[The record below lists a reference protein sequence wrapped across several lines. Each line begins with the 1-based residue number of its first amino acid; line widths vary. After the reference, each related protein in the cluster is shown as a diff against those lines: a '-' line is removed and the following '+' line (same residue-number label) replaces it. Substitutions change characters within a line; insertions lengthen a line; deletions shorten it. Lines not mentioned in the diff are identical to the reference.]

1 MSLLDAFQLPFM
13 ARALVT
19 LLVLAFAAGTVGV
32 LVNLRRLEFLSDG
45 LTHAAFPGLVL
56 GFLVAGS
63 PGLLPGALIVAL
75 AAALLLSLLQRRG
88 VGDQSLIAI
97 VLTSFFSVGVLLV
110 STRQG
115 YSAQLSEMLF
125 GRLLT
130 IDDQQVAVTVAI
142 VAVALL
148 LVAITWRRQVFL
160 AFDADGARASRLRTV
175 WLDIAL
181 NTAVVLVV
189 VAASAAVGTLLVLA
203 VLIVPGAAARLATS
217 GIGAAV
223 AVATVFAVLS
233 SAAGLALTWELSI
246 GLDVQ
251 AAPGGVVALTMIA
264 AYLLFLAGHGIA
276 ALVRRRR

>member
-97 VLTSFFSVGVLLV
+97 VLTAFFSVGVLLV

-276 ALVRRRR
+276 ALVRRGR

>member
-97 VLTSFFSVGVLLV
+97 VLTAFFSVGVLLV

>member
-97 VLTSFFSVGVLLV
+97 VLTAFFSVGVLLV

-223 AVATVFAVLS
+223 AVATVFAVVS